1 MAGVAEVNPSV
12 ALSQATGHF
21 VVAYNLGG
29 TFTTQ
34 VAEVNG
40 ANAVISVSGSFL
52 GFDPAVS
59 IDGLNR
65 YVVTYT
71 RFNADPGGTNSFD
84 IFSRRSFLN

>member
-1 MAGVAEVNPSV
+1 M
-12 ALSQATGHF
+12 
-21 VVAYNLGG
+21 GG

-40 ANAVISVSGSFL
+40 ANAVTSVSAAFL

-71 RFNADPGGTNSFD
+71 RFDADAAGTNSFD